1 MAATERPRLER
12 RTLALAGLGTIIA
25 AKAIAQPNEATAVA
39 AQVEALRA
47 AMVAADRPR
56 LEALSASAL
65 SYGHSAGRI
74 ENKAQ
79 FVSNLIESRTPF
91 RSITHS
97 DQTIAVDG
105 PNAIVRNTFSG
116 ELGGP
121 TPSSVRIGVLQVW
134 TKQGADWKL
143 LARQAFRT

>member
-1 MAATERPRLER
+1 MSTNAGLDR
-12 RTLALAGLGTIIA
+12 RALALAGLGTVIA
-25 AKAIAQPNEATAVA
+25 AKAIAQADETAAVA
-39 AQVEALRA
+39 AQVEALRT
-47 AMVAADRPR
+47 AMLAADRAK
-56 LEALSASAL
+56 LESLSASAL

-91 RSITHS
+91 RSIAHA

-105 PNAIVRNTFSG
+105 PNAIVRNIFSA

-121 TPSSVRIGVLQVW
+121 TPSNVRIGVLQVW
-134 TKQGADWKL
+134 TKQGAEWKL
-143 LARQAFRT
+143 LARQAYRI